1 VEYIGNL
8 SAGSL
13 NTKFMCMRLVKCDK
27 GEVHRPLSNFAP
39 HTHTL
44 YILRHFID
52 IVFIRGLALVVCSVS
67 RRYTGF
73 KTRFRVVMSFTISAF
88 SGSSL
93 PSSYL

>member
-1 VEYIGNL
+1 
-8 SAGSL
+8 
-13 NTKFMCMRLVKCDK
+13 MCMRLVKCDK

-67 RRYTGF
+67 RSGF
-73 KTRFRVVMSFTISAF
+73 KTRFRVVMTKAHVAF
-88 SGSSL
+88 SKVS
-93 PSSYL
+93 